1 MKIAVIDLET
11 DPFEYGK
18 MIHPFVAGFYDG
30 HTWSHKWGSDCVDRM
45 VAFLN
50 EQPEPLT
57 VFAHN
62 GGRFDYF
69 YFMKHLHRDLRIV
82 NNRLI
87 QAWIGKHELRDS
99 FAIMPFAL
107 ESYKKT
113 PIDYAKFKSDVREQH
128 REEIVSYLKD
138 DCTDLYTLCSRFHE
152 EFGSALTIGSASIK
166 QLKKFHTFARGNNVF
181 DEKFRTSFYFGGRNQ
196 VFKTGHISGPVRVYD
211 VNSMYPDVMQ
221 RYLHPVSTG
230 IIKGNKIDINT
241 AFVSVEGHNFGAFPI
256 RAKDHSLD
264 FTTQYGTYHT
274 TIHEFIASQET
285 GTFKTVK
292 IHKTLGFTR
301 RETFEEF
308 VSHFY
313 NARLTAKRD
322 GDKILQLFYKFVLNS
337 GYGKFAQNPENY
349 CDWYITQL
357 GDYPPEWHECKDSCE
372 NLCRLKWVPSFIS
385 PDGTDYMI
393 WKRPLRELN
402 YNNIATGASI
412 TGAARAVL
420 LRGLAC
426 AVKPYYCDTDSIICD
441 RLEGVTLSDTELGA
455 WKLEATG
462 THAAI
467 CGKKLYAVY
476 DGTEC
481 IKKAHKGARLSGDEI
496 LRIANGET
504 VESFNP
510 VPSFKF
516 SGNFSF
522 TKRSIRKT
530 GVAKVVPF

>member
-11 DPFEYGK
+11 DPFEYK
-18 MIHPFVAGFYDG
+18 RMIHPFVAGFYDG
-30 HTWSHKWGSDCVDRM
+30 HTWAYRWGPHCVAQI
-45 VAFLN
+45 VNFLI

-57 VFAHN
+57 IFAHN

-69 YFMKHLHRDLRIV
+69 YFMRYLHKELRIV

-113 PIDYAKFKSDVREQH
+113 PIDYQKFKADVREKH
-128 REEIVSYLKD
+128 REEITAYLKD
-138 DCTDLYTLCSRFHE
+138 DCTDLYTLCSRFNQ

-166 QLKKFHTFARGNNVF
+166 QLKKFHSFARGNEVF
-181 DEKFRTSFYFGGRNQ
+181 DEKFRKSFYFGGRNQ
-196 VFKTGHISGPVRVYD
+196 VFKTGHIAGPINVYD
-211 VNSMYPDVMQ
+211 VNSMYPFVM
-221 RYLHPVSTG
+221 RDYLHPVSTG
-230 IIKGNKIDINT
+230 IIRGNKIDINT
-241 AFVSVEGHNFGAFPI
+241 AFVSVEGYNYGAFPV
-256 RAKDHSLD
+256 RCKDNSLD
-264 FTTQYGTYHT
+264 FTSPYGTYHT

-285 GTFKTVK
+285 CTFRPVK
-292 IHKTLGFTR
+292 ILKTLGFTR
-301 RETFEEF
+301 RESFEEF

-313 NARLTAKRD
+313 NARLKAKLD
-322 GDKILQLFYKFVLNS
+322 GDKILTLFYKFVLNS

-349 CDWYITQL
+349 HDWYITEP
-357 GDYPPEWHECKDSCE
+357 DEFPPDWHECDGTCDRVK
-372 NLCRLKWVPSFIS
+372 CRLKWVPSFI
-385 PDGTDYMI
+385 GAEDYMI

-420 LRGLAC
+420 LRGLA
-426 AVKPYYCDTDSIICD
+426 AATDPYYCDTDSIICRSLD
-441 RLEGVTLSDTELGA
+441 GVPLSETELGA

-476 DGTEC
+476 DGSEC
-481 IKKAHKGARLSGDEI
+481 IKKAHKGARLTGEEI

-504 VESFNP
+504 VESCNP

-516 SGNFSF
+516 NGTFSF

-530 GVAKVVPF
+530 GVEKVKAF